1 MVTVP
6 SLVKLAQDGSY
17 LSRAEDAY
25 NQIKKMKAVTRM
37 QLIKENA
44 LEADEITE
52 ISNSL
57 ASLVE
62 EYKAISFDSDQS
74 SDEDDQADEDDY

>member
-1 MVTVP
+1 
-6 SLVKLAQDGSY
+6 
-17 LSRAEDAY
+17 
-25 NQIKKMKAVTRM
+25 M

-74 SDEDDQADEDDY
+74 SDEDDQADEDDYWESKILNN